1 MNYNIYTTPQDKIIM
16 FCIVFSIFGGT
27 NFIIIKKLK
36 LLLYIYIIIIII
48 MSLPAELIDSHIDRE
63 LRPYEDPKSDDSKFL
78 KRNVE
83 KLLLGLTQVMNRP
96 VDIPS
101 ASDRELWQ
109 NAQQLMIHIIA
120 EYKDL
125 PVWKAGLNSDTQND
139 PLWTNVS
146 LCLYKLIKSTQNA
159 KLLENCFRL
168 FRCFSRLSNVKL
180 LFAPSI
186 IQNEENIVF
195 PTQRQDLY
203 PIDDIPVELALLRT
217 ATLERSCVESVESTP
232 FVVPATFVPEKI
244 YKASVIDLLYDDSNR
259 LTPNRALLV
268 SILETHK
275 HDADLCDAI
284 ISCLFNLSSIVP
296 IKDTIARPSYL
307 NVLCEIMNLHIGNRN
322 IVGKLAALFG
332 RLAAGDKSI
341 MRLFYILEA
350 NIMPTLFRALTMHP
364 HDSSVQA
371 DCALALRNICMSDQA
386 ERLCTS
392 LGGFPLAFVMIHNH
406 FDNKPVLSEI
416 IAALVNMSCSQESRE
431 FFDRDTIF
439 GIRTLKLLLQRY
451 KSDPDI
457 TVKVIRIIRNLSST
471 KDHVG
476 LISTLD
482 RFMNERGSVRYTPI
496 APEQKLTPPIFEYTY
511 GGDWDRNYL
520 EKITSYLLHPEMT
533 QPVVR
538 PDSLCDMSGYD
549 VKSLTTVSIHVPNL
563 FSTNSFPPDY
573 YCDSTR
579 VPLVVESIIPSENYD
594 YDTES
599 KFTGAT
605 DWSQVS
611 DQQTIVE
618 IMFAIS
624 NDYFN
629 GIMGES
635 INIRLEVVDAFAW
648 TFASIACLPSNKT
661 DLIFSHNILQYVFR
675 NLELHTAFPQQQVT
689 VDGQTTMVP
698 KYRDQLRL
706 LCGLSNIFDWT
717 TVLPSVQSL
726 KDSETQLA
734 PIASM
739 VERILTV
746 RTTVQ
751 LPNTTE
757 VYINSMISRTQHIP
771 SSNHSL
777 EEFMRIG
784 SGLEMKVDK
793 FGLPLWA
800 VPSDM
805 ISPSAYNS
813 LMFLLIMCGVRL
825 TPANPGQS
833 LFDCIPSELKD
844 PSPELR
850 FTHLYTFVPYDEL
863 EALHTLI
870 QQNM

>member
-1 MNYNIYTTPQDKIIM
+1 
-16 FCIVFSIFGGT
+16 
-27 NFIIIKKLK
+27 
-36 LLLYIYIIIIII
+36 
-48 MSLPAELIDSHIDRE
+48 MSSPAELIDSHIDRE
-63 LRPYEDPKSDDSKFL
+63 LRPYENPRPDDSKFL

-83 KLLLGLTQVMNRP
+83 KLLNAFTIVMNRP
-96 VDIPS
+96 LDIS
-101 ASDRELWQ
+101 SENDRKLWHD
-109 NAQQLMIHIIA
+109 AQKLMVRIID

-125 PVWKAGLNSDTQND
+125 PVWKAGLISDTQND
-139 PLWTNVS
+139 PLWTNIS
-146 LCLYKLIKSTQNA
+146 LCLFKLIKSTQNA

-168 FRCFSRLSNVKL
+168 LRCFSRIPSVKL

-186 IQNEENIVF
+186 IQNEENIEF

-203 PIDDIPVELALLRT
+203 PIKDSTTDLESLRRALTTFTSTQTPESSSDATT
-217 ATLERSCVESVESTP
+217 ASTQTPESSSA
-232 FVVPATFVPEKI
+232 VPATFVPEEI
-244 YKASVIDLLYDDSNR
+244 YKASLIDLLYDDSNR
-259 LTPNRALLV
+259 LTPNRALLAT
-268 SILETHK
+268 ILETHK

-296 IKDTIARPSYL
+296 IKETIARPSYL
-307 NVLCEIMNLHIGNRN
+307 NVLCEIMNLHIENRN

-332 RLAAGDKSI
+332 RLAAGEKSTL
-341 MRLFYILEA
+341 RLFYILEA
-350 NIMPTLFRALTMHP
+350 NILPTLFRAITMHP
-364 HDSSVQA
+364 HDSSVQV
-371 DCALALRNICMSDQA
+371 DCALALRNICMSDRA

-392 LGGFPLAFVMIHNH
+392 FGGFLLAFVMIHNH

-457 TVKVIRIIRNLSST
+457 TVKIIRIIRNLSST
-471 KDHVG
+471 KDSVG

-482 RFMNERGSVRYTPI
+482 RFMNERGSDRYTPI

-511 GGDWDRNYL
+511 GGDWDRNYV
-520 EKITSYLLHPEMT
+520 EKITTYLLHPEMT
-533 QPVVR
+533 QPIVR
-538 PDSLCDMSGYD
+538 PVSVCDMSGYD
-549 VKSLTTVSIHVPNL
+549 VKSLTTALIHVPNE
-563 FSTNSFPPDY
+563 FSTNSFPPEY
-573 YCDSTR
+573 YCDSSR
-579 VPLVVESIIPSENYD
+579 VPAVVESIIPSENYD

-611 DQQTIVE
+611 DQPTIVE

-629 GIMGES
+629 GILGEN
-635 INIRLEVVDAFAW
+635 IKIRLDVIDAFAW

-661 DLIFSHNILQYVFR
+661 KLIFSHNILQYVFR

-706 LCGLSNIFDWT
+706 LSGLSNIFDWT
-717 TVLPSVQSL
+717 TVLPSVQVL
-726 KDSETQLA
+726 KDSETELA
-734 PIASM
+734 PIASTI
-739 VERILTV
+739 ERILTV
-746 RTTVQ
+746 RTT
-751 LPNTTE
+751 TE
-757 VYINSMISRTQHIP
+757 AYINSMISRTQPIP

-784 SGLEMKVDK
+784 SGLEMRVDK
-793 FGLPLWA
+793 FGLPIWVDFSTPFA
-800 VPSDM
+800 VPPSIDM

-825 TPANPGQS
+825 TPANPGQA

-844 PSPELR
+844 PLPELR

-870 QQNM
+870 QQYLVATA

>member
-1 MNYNIYTTPQDKIIM
+1 
-16 FCIVFSIFGGT
+16 
-27 NFIIIKKLK
+27 
-36 LLLYIYIIIIII
+36 

-101 ASDRELWQ
+101 VSDRELWQ
-109 NAQQLMIHIIA
+109 NAQQIMIHIIA

-125 PVWKAGLNSDTQND
+125 PAWKAGFNLDTQND

-146 LCLYKLIKSTQNA
+146 LCLYKLIKSTQNV

-168 FRCFSRLSNVKL
+168 FRCFSRVSCVKT

-186 IQNEENIVF
+186 IQNEENIEF

-203 PIDDIPVELALLRT
+203 PIDDIPVELALLRAT
-217 ATLERSCVESVESTP
+217 TLERSCVESVESTP
-232 FVVPATFVPEKI
+232 SVVPATFVPEKI

-259 LTPNRALLV
+259 LTPNRALLAT
-268 SILETHK
+268 ILETHK

-307 NVLCEIMNLHIGNRN
+307 NILCEIMILHNKDRN
-322 IVGKLAALFG
+322 IIGKLAALFA
-332 RLAAGDKSI
+332 RLAAGDRSSL
-341 MRLFYILEA
+341 RLFYILEA
-350 NIMPTLFRALTMHP
+350 NIIPALFCAITMHP
-364 HDSSVQA
+364 HDASVQA
-371 DCALALRNICMSDQA
+371 DCALALRNICMSDRA

-392 LGGFPLAFVMIHNH
+392 LGSFPLAFIMIHNH

-416 IAALVNMSCSQESRE
+416 IAALVNMSCSQESQE

-457 TVKVIRIIRNLSST
+457 TVKIIRIIRNLSST
-471 KDHVG
+471 NVRVG
-476 LISTLD
+476 LISTLN
-482 RFMNERGSVRYTPI
+482 RFMNERNSDRYTPI

-511 GGDWDRNYL
+511 SGGWDHNYL

-533 QPVVR
+533 QLVVQ
-538 PDSLCDMSGYD
+538 PASLCDMSGYD
-549 VKSLTTVSIHVPNL
+549 VKSLTTASIHVPNL
-563 FSTNSFPPDY
+563 FSTNSFPPEY

-579 VPLVVESIIPSENYD
+579 IPHVVESIIPFENYD
-594 YDTES
+594 YNTES
-599 KFTGAT
+599 KITGVT

-624 NDYFN
+624 NDYYN
-629 GIMGES
+629 GILGKS
-635 INIRLEVVDAFAW
+635 INIWLEVIDAITW
-648 TFASIACLPSNKT
+648 TFTSIACLPSNKT
-661 DLIFSHNILQYVFR
+661 NLIFTYNILQYVFR
-675 NLELHTAFPQQQVT
+675 NLDLHTAFPQQQVT
-689 VDGQTTMVP
+689 VDDQTTMVP

-706 LCGLSNIFDWT
+706 LNGLSNIFDWT
-717 TVLPSVQSL
+717 TVLSSVQVL

-734 PIASM
+734 PIASII
-739 VERILTV
+739 ERILTV

-757 VYINSMISRTQHIP
+757 AYINSMISRIQHTP
-771 SSNHSL
+771 SSNHNL
-777 EEFMRIG
+777 EEFMHIG

-793 FGLPLWA
+793 FGLPIYQN
-800 VPSDM
+800 SIDM

-825 TPANPGQS
+825 IPATPGQV
-833 LFDCIPSELKD
+833 LFDCIPNELKD
-844 PSPELR
+844 PSPEIR
-850 FTHLYTFVPYDEL
+850 FTHLYTFVPYNEL
-863 EALHTLI
+863 EDLHTLI
-870 QQNM
+870 QQYLTQKP